1 LKRWLISTKETLQ
14 WVNVDNG
21 EQITF
26 LTDKIAKEGDIIVVY
41 KASPHRSISHLF
53 IVKSSTKNEYAR
65 TEKERFKLEIHQKF
79 KIPHPVTYHDMLEN
93 SIMDGWLKRFPDF
106 MYEIPGSSWIKLSE
120 LILKK
125 NPELKGS
132 NCIDLINVAFKSDK
146 TLEELIDLVKEYKH
160 PDETRCRICNEAVT
174 EEVIINPILKCMGW
188 DTSNPCEVHREYSI
202 GRKKVDY
209 ALRKNK
215 TNLIF
220 IEVKNF
226 NLDLTLENKN
236 QIIDYCLLKKVKWG
250 ILTNGREWYFYNL
263 VYGKPDVIGTHELIK
278 NINLIDDKKSVV
290 ITQFERFL
298 SKERFN

>member
-1 LKRWLISTKETLQ
+1 MKRWLISTKETLQ
-14 WVNVDNG
+14 WADVDNG
-21 EQITF
+21 EQVTF
-26 LTDKIAKEGDIIVVY
+26 LTDKIAKKGDIIVVY

-53 IVKSSTKNEYAR
+53 VVKSSTRNEYAR

-79 KIPHPVTYHDMLEN
+79 KIPNPVTYHDMLEN

-132 NCIDLINVAFKSDK
+132 NCIDLVDETVSSDR
-146 TLEELIDLVKEYKH
+146 TLEDIIDLVGEY
-160 PDETRCRICNEAVT
+160 DREETICTICNEAVT
-174 EEVIINPILKCMGW
+174 EEVLINPILKCLGW
-188 DTSNPCEVHREYSI
+188 DTSNPCEVRREYSI

-226 NLDLTLENKN
+226 NSKLTLENKD

-250 ILTNGREWYFYNL
+250 ILTNGKEWYFYNV

-278 NINLIDDKKSVV
+278 KINLIKDDKSLV